1 MNKPLRVVV
10 VGSGGRMGAALVRH
24 LRSTPERF
32 HVVAYDHKAM
42 DLLRPGQI
50 EDHLRA
56 IQFDALI
63 NCAAMTSLE
72 GCEDR
77 PEEATQVNVEAPRQM
92 AMICDAVGARMIQIS
107 TDYVYDGTQPGL
119 RREGDPENPL
129 SQYAR
134 TKCAGDQAVLGVNKT
149 FLSARTSWV
158 FGPDRPSFVDQ
169 ILLQALRDEE
179 VFGIADK
186 FSVPSSSADL
196 ALWLTAILE
205 RPAIHGVLNLCNT
218 GQASWHSYAQQALDI
233 ARELGWPLRFT
244 TVTGTKL
251 ADIKAF
257 RAPRPYFTTMSSE
270 LLAREIGQKIRSW
283 NDALR
288 EYLETFYSSSPAP
301 PTPTPNP

>member
-50 EDHLRA
+50 EDHLKA
-56 IQFDALI
+56 IQFEALI

-77 PEEATQVNVEAPRQM
+77 PEEASQVNVEAPRQM
-92 AMICDAVGARMIQIS
+92 AQICDTTGARMIQIS
-107 TDYVYDGTQPGL
+107 TDYVYDGSQPGL

-129 SQYAR
+129 SHYAR
-134 TKCAGDQAVLGVNKT
+134 TKWAGDQAVLGVNET

-169 ILLQALRDEE
+169 ILHQALKDDE

-186 FSVPSSSADL
+186 FSVPSYSADL
-196 ALWLTAILE
+196 AVWLATILE
-205 RPAIHGVLNLCNT
+205 KPAIHGILNLCNT
-218 GQASWHSYAQQALDI
+218 GQASWQSYAQQALEI
-233 ARELGWPLRFT
+233 LQEMGWPLRAT
-244 TVTGTKL
+244 AVTGTKL
-251 ADIKAF
+251 DDIKSF
-257 RAPRPYFTTMSSE
+257 RAPRPRFTTLSPE
-270 LLAREIGQKIRSW
+270 RLAQEIGQKIRSW

-288 EYLETFYSSSPAP
+288 EYLETFYFSSPRS
-301 PTPTPNP
+301 TNPNP

>member
-10 VGSGGRMGAALVRH
+10 VGSGGRMGAALVRC

-63 NCAAMTSLE
+63 NCAAITSLE

-77 PEEATQVNVEAPRQM
+77 PKEATQVNVEAPRQM
-92 AMICDAVGARMIQIS
+92 AQICNTVGARMIQIS
-107 TDYVYDGTQPGL
+107 TDYVYDGTRAGVRQ
-119 RREGDPENPL
+119 EGDPESPL
-129 SQYAR
+129 SHYAK
-134 TKCAGDQAVLGVNKT
+134 TKCAGDQAVLGVNKA
-149 FLSARTSWV
+149 FLTARTSWV

-169 ILLQALRDEE
+169 ILLQALKDDE

-186 FSVPSSSADL
+186 FSIPSYSADL
-196 ALWLTAILE
+196 AAWLAVILE
-205 RPAIHGVLNLCNT
+205 KPAIHGILNLCNA
-218 GQASWHSYAQQALDI
+218 GQASWQSYAQQALDI
-233 ARELGWPLRFT
+233 ASELGWPLRAK

-251 ADIKAF
+251 ADIKTF

-270 LLAREIGQKIRSW
+270 RLAREICQKIRSW

-288 EYLETFYSSSPAP
+288 EYLETYYRQSPPP
-301 PTPTPNP
+301 PTPIP